1 MPNPPSLFKM
11 CARFQ
16 PTHKDAEMPIS
27 MYAASVPPITNTLKN
42 LAVILQKGA
51 AHAEARKIDPSVLI
65 NARLYPDMFPLS
77 RQVQIATDQGK
88 GGPARL
94 AGMEPPKFED
104 NETTFADLV
113 ARIDRTVKFAESLR
127 PEQIDGSEERK
138 ITLVAGGRTLN
149 FTGLPYLFNF
159 VLPNLYF
166 HATTTYNILR
176 HNGVE
181 IGKLDFLGKI

>member
-1 MPNPPSLFKM
+1 MS
-11 CARFQ
+11 
-16 PTHKDAEMPIS
+16 IS
-27 MYAASVPPITNTLKN
+27 MYSASVPPIKNTLTN
-42 LAVILQKGA
+42 LKAILQKGA
-51 AHAEARKIDPSVLI
+51 AHAEARKIDPAVLV
-65 NARLYPDMFPLS
+65 NARLFPDMFPLT

-104 NETTFADLV
+104 NEATFADLI
-113 ARIDRTVKFAESLR
+113 ARIERTLAFVDTLR
-127 PEQIDGSEERK
+127 PEQIDGSEDRK
-138 ITLVAGGRTLN
+138 VSLVAGGRTLN
-149 FTGLPYLFNF
+149 FLGQPYLFNF

>member
-1 MPNPPSLFKM
+1 MS
-11 CARFQ
+11 
-16 PTHKDAEMPIS
+16 IS
-27 MYAASVPPITNTLKN
+27 MFNASVPPIAHTLKN
-42 LAVILQKGA
+42 LSEILQKGA
-51 AHAEARKIDPSVLI
+51 AHAEARQIDAAVLI
-65 NARLYPDMFPLS
+65 NARLFPDMFPLS

-104 NETTFADLV
+104 TETTFPELI
-113 ARIDRTVKFAESLR
+113 ARIDRTVSFIESLR
-127 PEQIDGSEERK
+127 PEQIDGSEDRK

-149 FTGLPYLFNF
+149 FIGLPYLTNF

-166 HATTTYNILR
+166 HATTAYNILR

-181 IGKLDFLGKI
+181 IGKMDFLGKI